1 MAELTENTIEL
12 LSRALLAQLT
22 PITGERAA
30 GVVTASAPGPDPITV
45 PRNTY
50 MIPVV
55 RGHLR
60 PELVFKTLAEGVVP
74 GGGTLDLAVT
84 SNIGGARHNVADET
98 VFRFDPPVPGLA
110 PTATARGDFTGGSN
124 VGALLRNVQ
133 IFEDVDATNVE
144 EDFFASMMTDPPAA
158 VLSWQQT
165 EQAEG
170 EVVGLRRGASRATRS
185 VVLDAES
192 FVLYVI
198 VARIDGPGM
207 RRKEGQVIAQAAT
220 RCWRGR
226 MKNIDGEQLMATGG
240 GVAVVSRARVA
251 RAPKHYVYAV
261 RLRAIQSAETRVD
274 GRTFTRWERTNIQ
287 GALPGREAPEPTDAL
302 TIVDD
307 TEDMA

>member
-30 GVVTASAPGPDPITV
+30 GVVTATAAGAAPVEV
-45 PRNTY
+45 PKNTY

-55 RGHLR
+55 RGHIR
-60 PELVFKTLAEGVVP
+60 EDLVFKTLAAGTVP
-74 GGGTLDLAVT
+74 GSGTLDLSVT
-84 SNIGGARHNVADET
+84 SNIGGARHNVDDET
-98 VFRFDPPVPGLA
+98 VFRFDPPVPGLER
-110 PTATARGDFTGGSN
+110 TAVARGAFTGGSN
-124 VGALLRNVQ
+124 VGALVRNLQ

-144 EDFFASMMTDPPAA
+144 EDFFAAMMTDPPCG

-185 VVLDAES
+185 VTLDAES
-192 FVLYVI
+192 FVLYII
-198 VARIDGPGM
+198 VGRIDGPGM

-240 GVAVVSRARVA
+240 GIAVVSRARVA

-261 RLRAIQSAETRVD
+261 RLRAIQSAETRMD
-274 GRTFTRWERTNIQ
+274 GRTFSPWERTNIK
-287 GALPGREAPEPTDAL
+287 GALPGREAPEPTAPL
-302 TIVDD
+302 EIVDD